1 MSSHVTVVMA
11 QIDPVVGDISGNVQ
25 RIVQACHQAKKERAA
40 DIIVFPEMTITGY
53 PPEDLLLREGL
64 YPQVNQALS
73 AICEQ
78 VKDIVCV
85 IGYPMKDALGECFNM
100 AAWIENGEIQA
111 SYMKQYLP
119 NYSVF
124 DEQRYFNAGNRP
136 CVVAFKGIRFALLIC
151 EDIWK
156 ISPATQAKEVGA
168 EVVLSLNASPFSAEK
183 HQDRLNM
190 IQRRVDEVGMP
201 VIYVNQVGGQDEL
214 VFDGGSFAMDL
225 NGQVCVQSPEFK
237 PALSAVKL
245 VKKTQTIE
253 MLSGEM
259 APLYEDEAR
268 VYQALIMG
276 VKDYVTKNGFSEVV
290 LGLSGG
296 IDSALTLAI
305 AVDALGEDK
314 VEAVM
319 MPFRYTADMS
329 IEDAKKQADTLRV
342 AYQSISIEP
351 MYVAFESA
359 LSPLFSGMEP
369 DITEE
374 NLQARIRGT
383 LLMAIS
389 NKTGKMV
396 LATSNKSEVAVGYS
410 TLYGDMVGGF
420 SPLKDVPK
428 TLVYRLA
435 KYRNQLSPVIP
446 ERVITRLPSA
456 ELRPDQVDQDSLP
469 DYGVLDAII
478 KAYVKQDKTPEQIC
492 ALPCV
497 NPFNLSHEKVK
508 KEVQR
513 VIKMIDR
520 NEYKRRQAAPGIKI
534 THRAFGRDRR
544 YPITSGYQES

>member
-1 MSSHVTVVMA
+1 MAQHVTVVMA
-11 QIDPVVGDISGNVQ
+11 QIDPVVGDISGNVK
-25 RIVQACHQAKKERAA
+25 RIVDACRQAKQHSEA
-40 DIIVFPEMTITGY
+40 DIVVFPEMTITGY
-53 PPEDLLLREGL
+53 PPEDLLLRDGL

-73 AICEQ
+73 DICAQ

-85 IGYPMKDALGECFNM
+85 VGYPMKDSLGECFNM
-100 AAWIENGEIQA
+100 AAWIENGMIQA
-111 SYMKQYLP
+111 SYMKQNLP

-124 DEQRYFNAGNRP
+124 DEQRYFEAGNRP
-136 CVVAFKGIRFALLIC
+136 CVVAYKGIQFGLLIC

-156 ISPATQAKEVGA
+156 ISPSTQAKEAGA
-168 EVVLSLNASPFSAEK
+168 EVILSLNASPFSAEK

-190 IQRRVDEVGMP
+190 IQRRVDEIGLP
-201 VIYVNQVGGQDEL
+201 VIYINQVGGQDEL
-214 VFDGGSFAMDL
+214 VFDGGSFAM
-225 NGQVCVQSPEFK
+225 NTQGQVCVQSPEFA
-237 PALSAVKL
+237 PSLSAVTL
-245 VKKTQTIE
+245 VKQGKTVE
-253 MLSGEM
+253 MQQSDI

-276 VKDYVTKNGFSEVV
+276 VQDYVTKNGFSGV
-290 LGLSGG
+290 LIGLSGG

-305 AVDALGEDK
+305 AVDALGSEN

-319 MPFRYTADMS
+319 MPFRYTADIS
-329 IEDAKKQADTLRV
+329 KEDAAQQAETLKV
-342 AYQSISIEP
+342 KYQSILIEET
-351 MYVAFESA
+351 YLAFEKA
-359 LSPLFSGMEP
+359 LSSRFLGLEA
-369 DITEE
+369 DVTEE

-383 LLMAIS
+383 ILMAIS

-428 TLVYRLA
+428 TLAYRLA
-435 KYRNQLSPVIP
+435 AYRNSLSPVIP
-446 ERVITRLPSA
+446 ERVITRAPSA

-469 DYGVLDAII
+469 DYEVLDAII
-478 KAYVKQDKTPEQIC
+478 KAYVKQDQTPEQIC
-492 ALPCV
+492 ALGFP
-497 NPFNLSHEKVK
+497 EA
-508 KEVQR
+508 EVHR

-544 YPITSGYQES
+544 YPITSGYTE